1 VPDLAPLIAADG
13 RAGAER
19 IWRAAAAMAIALRGR
34 LGGGVSDEGVIE
46 EFFVAPLRDLDDA
59 RAGLAVAKCAD
70 GLVAVQAP
78 TDWHRGVVS
87 GLAEEP
93 EPEQWR
99 EAVKRWAADQA
110 AEDAANLL
118 QSLGVPAF
126 RAPSRWASVGAVSG
140 PAANTP
146 TAPPPPLRA
155 TEASAGRGAFPP
167 HWDGFAPHPLG
178 DATVIELGGLWA
190 APLATKLLGD
200 LGARVVKVE
209 APSRP
214 DGIRAGSPDRFRALN
229 DGKEIMRLDLRRDAD
244 RERVL
249 DLLGPRTVVVENN
262 TARVL
267 PNLGLAPETILGRGA
282 AVVRLP
288 ASRLRPEWRG
298 LGSTIEMAAGLGRE
312 GPDGLTCAPIP
323 LTDPLA
329 GAAAALA
336 AVEALGASAEGR
348 LRVVGQL
355 EDVALP
361 LAAAAGGPA

>member
-1 VPDLAPLIAADG
+1 
-13 RAGAER
+13 
-19 IWRAAAAMAIALRGR
+19 MAIALRQR
-34 LGGGVSDEGVIE
+34 LGSAPSDEEVIE
-46 EFFVAPLRDLDDA
+46 EFFTAPLRDLDDA
-59 RAGLAVAKCAD
+59 RGGLAVAECTDAR
-70 GLVAVQAP
+70 LAVQAP

-93 EPEQWR
+93 DPERWR
-99 EAVKRWAADQA
+99 EAVTRWATDQEAEA
-110 AEDAANLL
+110 AAGLL

-126 RAPSRWASVGAVSG
+126 AAPSRWAAVERNR
-140 PAANTP
+140 PN
-146 TAPPPPLRA
+146 
-155 TEASAGRGAFPP
+155 EAERL
-167 HWDGFAPHPLG
+167 HG
-178 DATVIELGGLWA
+178 DITVIELGGLWA

-214 DGIRAGSPDRFRALN
+214 DGIRAGSPARFTALN
-229 DGKEIMRLDLRRDAD
+229 AGKEIMPLDLRRDAD
-244 RERVL
+244 RDRVL

-282 AVVRLP
+282 ALVRLP

-312 GPDGLTCAPIP
+312 GDDGLTCAPIP

-329 GAAAALA
+329 GATAALA
-336 AVEALGASAEGR
+336 AVEALASSGEGR

-361 LAAAAGGPA
+361 IAAAAGGLA

>member
-1 VPDLAPLIAADG
+1 VPDLGPLVAADG
-13 RAGAER
+13 RQGAER

-34 LGGGVSDEGVIE
+34 LGDAPSDDEVIE
-46 EFFVAPLRDLDDA
+46 EFFTAPLRDLDDA
-59 RAGLAVAKCAD
+59 RAGLAVVACAD
-70 GLVAVQAP
+70 AHLAVQAP

-87 GLAEEP
+87 GLADESEP
-93 EPEQWR
+93 AQWR
-99 EAVKRWAADQA
+99 EAVARWAADQG
-110 AEDAANLL
+110 AEDAAELL

-126 RAPSRWASVGAVSG
+126 AAPSRWANGE
-140 PAANTP
+140 PA
-146 TAPPPPLRA
+146 
-155 TEASAGRGAFPP
+155 RGAFLSYS
-167 HWDGFAPHPLG
+167 DGFAPQP
-178 DATVIELGGLWA
+178 TVIELGGLWA
-190 APLATKLLGD
+190 APLAAKLLGD

-214 DGIRAGSPDRFRALN
+214 DGIRAGSPERFRALN
-229 DGKEIMRLDLRRDAD
+229 EGKEILALDLRLDED
-244 RERVL
+244 RGRL
-249 DLLGPRTVVVENN
+249 LGLLGPRTVVVENN

-282 AVVRLP
+282 ALVRLP

-323 LTDPLA
+323 FTDPLA
-329 GAAAALA
+329 GATAALA
-336 AVEALGASAEGR
+336 AVEAVAAEGEGR

-361 LAAAAGGPA
+361 LAVATGGPA

>member
-1 VPDLAPLIAADG
+1 VPDLRPLLAADG
-13 RAGAER
+13 RQGAER
-19 IWRAAAAMAIALRGR
+19 IWRVAAAMAIALRGR
-34 LGGGVSDEGVIE
+34 LGGAPSDEEVIE
-46 EFFVAPLRDLDDA
+46 EFFTAPLRDLDDA
-59 RAGLAVAKCAD
+59 RAGLAVVQCAD
-70 GLVAVQAP
+70 GQLAVQAP

-87 GLAEEP
+87 GLADEP

-99 EAVKRWAADQA
+99 EAVARWAADQGAEEA
-110 AEDAANLL
+110 AELL

-126 RAPSRWASVGAVSG
+126 AVPSRWASASH
-140 PAANTP
+140 
-146 TAPPPPLRA
+146 PLRA
-155 TEASAGRGAFPP
+155 AAAPAARGAFLSYS
-167 HWDGFAPHPLG
+167 DGFAPQS
-178 DATVIELGGLWA
+178 TVIELGGLWA
-190 APLATKLLGD
+190 APLAAKLLGD

-214 DGIRAGSPDRFRALN
+214 DGIRAGSPERFRALN
-229 DGKEIMRLDLRRDAD
+229 EGKEILALDLRDEAD

-249 DLLGPRTVVVENN
+249 GLLGPRAVVVENN

-282 AVVRLP
+282 ALVRLP

-312 GPDGLTCAPIP
+312 GADGLTCAPIP
-323 LTDPLA
+323 FTDPLA
-329 GAAAALA
+329 GVTAALA
-336 AVEALGASAEGR
+336 AVEALAAEGEGR

-361 LAAAAGGPA
+361 LAVAAGGPA